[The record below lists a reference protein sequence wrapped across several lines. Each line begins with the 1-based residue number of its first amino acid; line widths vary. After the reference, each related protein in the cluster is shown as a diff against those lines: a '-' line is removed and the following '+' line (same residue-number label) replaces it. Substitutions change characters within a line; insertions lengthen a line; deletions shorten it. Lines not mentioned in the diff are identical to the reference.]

1 MNMHPA
7 RRRSVSALCTG
18 LLFSAISLTPAASL
32 ASAAHAEGAT
42 ESPEFVADL
51 VQQAAAHADIAT
63 DASAPLA
70 GGHVDVSVPLTS
82 DGQIVLETAEGET
95 LAVPLP
101 DDLSTSSG
109 IGTSTG
115 ATVFIG
121 ADGHPDLTVEPVAH
135 GVRMSTVLDATTA
148 SRSFDYVLPED
159 TEAQQLADGRLE
171 LTKPVSHVSPGAAQ
185 DVSVVVGYIEPAWAM
200 DAAGRRV
207 ETSYEVGDGILTQ
220 HVRTDDR
227 TTYPVVADP
236 QWTLTSGYQFRVRWN
251 RAETATIAN
260 GGWAATGVTAVC
272 AAAGTAAGG
281 PAGAA
286 AAGAACL
293 ALTGSAVYTAGVAR
307 NSRPSRCLELYMTQV
322 PGIPPTWVPWFST
335 YTGGSCR

>member
-1 MNMHPA
+1 MHGPSLLCNIAHARSIPCVRGA
-7 RRRSVSALCTG
+7 RRGCHGVSRICSRSR
-18 LLFSAISLTPAASL
+18 AAGRSSRRDRHGRICNTRWRGCRRL
-32 ASAAHAEGAT
+32 G
-42 ESPEFVADL
+42 
-51 VQQAAAHADIAT
+51 
-63 DASAPLA
+63 
-70 GGHVDVSVPLTS
+70 TS
-82 DGQIVLETAEGET
+82 
-95 LAVPLP
+95 
-101 DDLSTSSG
+101 
-109 IGTSTG
+109 STG

-220 HVRTDDR
+220 HVRTNDR